1 MENKLDKDLLSSLE
15 VSINRMGTAL
25 RVQSERWFELPQ
37 KILIDEN
44 DAITNLENSFD
55 SVLETCHS
63 VDDCLRKLKII
74 NEQNSS
80 MRFLN
85 LIRNIRHHN
94 SSKLPYSLTKSVLQ
108 ESWSGEWYAHPLKIN
123 EEISETQMLIP
134 IEITNFFE
142 ITSGFIENGR
152 LKQKHLDSIISDFSL
167 ENFLHSIKNDNAQVV
182 LDINPVLISS
192 LSYLFKVIESNNLNL
207 KLLDD
212 ADTYLF
218 HFCSME
224 TVVLLKPKIYL
235 PKKYNN

>member
-1 MENKLDKDLLSSLE
+1 MKNKTTLLC
-15 VSINRMGTAL
+15 N
-25 RVQSERWFELPQ
+25 
-37 KILIDEN
+37 K
-44 DAITNLENSFD
+44 
-55 SVLETCHS
+55 
-63 VDDCLRKLKII
+63 
-74 NEQNSS
+74 
-80 MRFLN
+80 
-85 LIRNIRHHN
+85 
-94 SSKLPYSLTKSVLQ
+94 SSKKCVY
-108 ESWSGEWYAHPLKIN
+108 
-123 EEISETQMLIP
+123 
-134 IEITNFFE
+134 

>member
-74 NEQNSS
+74 NEQNIS

-94 SSKLPYSLTKSVLQ
+94 SS
-108 ESWSGEWYAHPLKIN
+108 N
-123 EEISETQMLIP
+123 
-134 IEITNFFE
+134 
-142 ITSGFIENGR
+142 
-152 LKQKHLDSIISDFSL
+152 
-167 ENFLHSIKNDNAQVV
+167 
-182 LDINPVLISS
+182 
-192 LSYLFKVIESNNLNL
+192 
-207 KLLDD
+207 
-212 ADTYLF
+212 
-218 HFCSME
+218 
-224 TVVLLKPKIYL
+224 
-235 PKKYNN
+235 